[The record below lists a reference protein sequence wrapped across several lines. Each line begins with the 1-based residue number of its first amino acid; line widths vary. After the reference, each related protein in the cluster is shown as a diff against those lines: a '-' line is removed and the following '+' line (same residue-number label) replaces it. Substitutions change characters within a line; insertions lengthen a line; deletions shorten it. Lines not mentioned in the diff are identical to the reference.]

1 MGILSRKAPPPTAL
15 GLGDVKPS
23 QAQLSGDPEKANK
36 DVQLEGTTV
45 GAQARHI
52 DPELERRVV
61 RKLDWHVP
69 PLVAFLCESG
79 PKITIATT
87 DSETALCI
95 SG

>member
-1 MGILSRKAPPPTAL
+1 MGFLSRKAPPPTAL

-23 QAQLSGDPEKANK
+23 QAQLSGDPEK
-36 DVQLEGTTV
+36 DVQFEDTTV

-79 PKITIATT
+79 PKTAITTT
-87 DSETALCI
+87 NSETALCI

>member
-1 MGILSRKAPPPTAL
+1 MGFLSRKAPPPTAL
-15 GLGDVKPS
+15 GLGDANPS
-23 QAQLSGDPEKANK
+23 PAQLSGDPEKANE
-36 DVQLEGTTV
+36 DVQLESTTV
-45 GAQARHI
+45 GAQAHHI

-79 PKITIATT
+79 PKPTIATIGSGNT
-87 DSETALCI
+87 ICI